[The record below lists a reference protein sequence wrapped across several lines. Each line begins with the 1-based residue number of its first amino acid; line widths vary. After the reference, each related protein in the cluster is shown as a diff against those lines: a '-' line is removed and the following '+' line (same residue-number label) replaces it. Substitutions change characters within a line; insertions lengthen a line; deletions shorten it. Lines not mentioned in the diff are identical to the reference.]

1 MDTILLETFPYTQK
15 QKGAFRKLSAFIQQA
30 LVSEDFETFGKL
42 NNYEFDFKIEGS
54 INPMSDGYVYETFVY
69 LDGKVVAV
77 IQAFAPNWVRV
88 AVFEPT
94 DIEQV
99 MQNAIRLDFTE
110 LSDTEVYLWFND
122 LLPLTTKEVKQTLQH
137 PRVFSANS
145 EKITITGLRGCHIV
159 SLEFQLGKGL

>member
-1 MDTILLETFPYTQK
+1 MDTILLETFPYSQK

-88 AVFEPT
+88 AVIPPT
-94 DIEQV
+94 EVKKV
-99 MQNAIRLDFTE
+99 MHNSTYLDFTD
-110 LSDTEVYLWFND
+110 LNDTEVHLWFND
-122 LLPLTTKEVKQTLQH
+122 LLPLTTQEVRQAFQY
-137 PRVFSANS
+137 PFGFSASS
-145 EKITITGLRGCHIV
+145 ETITITGLRGNHTV
-159 SLEFQLGKGL
+159 SLEFQLGIGL

>member
-1 MDTILLETFPYTQK
+1 MDTILLETFPYSQK
-15 QKGAFRKLSAFIQQA
+15 QKVAFRKLSAFIQQA
-30 LVSEDFETFGKL
+30 LVSEDFYSYGKL
-42 NNYEFDFKIEGS
+42 NNYEFDFKVEGS
-54 INPMSDGYVYETFVY
+54 INPMSDGYIYQTYVY
-69 LDGKVVAV
+69 LRGKVVAIV
-77 IQAFAPNWVRV
+77 QALGYNWIRV

-145 EKITITGLRGCHIV
+145 EKITITGLRGSHTV